1 MRHGAVRLTPV
12 TFISGLSFPSGR
24 IRVGKVFLNEEET
37 VGIIAWILIGLL
49 AGAIAKLL
57 LPGKD
62 PGGIIITMLIGIV
75 GGLLGGWLGK
85 VIFGVDSIDG
95 FFDLSTWI
103 AAIVGSLILL
113 VLYRVVTGNRRSHRH
128 A

>member
-1 MRHGAVRLTPV
+1 M
-12 TFISGLSFPSGR
+12 
-24 IRVGKVFLNEEET
+24 
-37 VGIIAWILIGLL
+37 GIIAWILIGLL
-49 AGAIAKLL
+49 AGIIAKLL

-62 PGGIIITMLIGIV
+62 PGGIIVTMLIGIV
-75 GGLLGGWLGK
+75 GALLGGWLGK

-113 VLYRVVTGNRRSHRH
+113 ILYRLLTRGKRH
-128 A
+128 

>member
-1 MRHGAVRLTPV
+1 M
-12 TFISGLSFPSGR
+12 
-24 IRVGKVFLNEEET
+24 
-37 VGIIAWILIGLL
+37 GIIAWIIIGLL
-49 AGAIAKLL
+49 AGAIAKMLM
-57 LPGKD
+57 PGKD
-62 PGGIIITMLIGIV
+62 PGGIIVTMLIGIV

-113 VLYRVVTGNRRSHRH
+113 LVYRLVTGNRRSHRH

>member
-1 MRHGAVRLTPV
+1 MGV
-12 TFISGLSFPSGR
+12 
-24 IRVGKVFLNEEET
+24 
-37 VGIIAWILIGLL
+37 IAWILIGLF

-62 PGGIIITMLIGIV
+62 PGGIFVTMLIGIA

-95 FFDLSTWI
+95 FFELSTWI
-103 AAIVGSLILL
+103 AAIIGSLILL
-113 VLYRVVTGNRRSHRH
+113 VLYRAVTGNRRSHRH

>member
-1 MRHGAVRLTPV
+1 
-12 TFISGLSFPSGR
+12 
-24 IRVGKVFLNEEET
+24 

-62 PGGIIITMLIGIV
+62 PGGIIITMLIGV
-75 GGLLGGWLGK
+75 AGGLLGGWLGK

-95 FFDLSTWI
+95 FFDVSTWI
-103 AAIVGSLILL
+103 AAIAGSLILL
-113 VLYRVVTGNRRSHRH
+113 VLYRMLTGNRRSHRH

>member
-1 MRHGAVRLTPV
+1 MRRHVHH
-12 TFISGLSFPSGR
+12 IQ
-24 IRVGKVFLNEEET
+24 RVEDS

-62 PGGIIITMLIGIV
+62 PGGIIVTMLIGIV

-113 VLYRVVTGNRRSHRH
+113 VLYRLFTGDRRSHRH

>member
-1 MRHGAVRLTPV
+1 M
-12 TFISGLSFPSGR
+12 
-24 IRVGKVFLNEEET
+24 
-37 VGIIAWILIGLL
+37 GIIAWILIGLL
-49 AGAIAKLL
+49 AGFIAKALM
-57 LPGKD
+57 PGRD
-62 PGGIIITMLIGIV
+62 PGGVIITMLIGIA

-103 AAIVGSLILL
+103 AAIIGSVILL
-113 VLYRVVTGNRRSHRH
+113 VIYRLVTGNKRNHRH

>member
-1 MRHGAVRLTPV
+1 M
-12 TFISGLSFPSGR
+12 
-24 IRVGKVFLNEEET
+24 
-37 VGIIAWILIGLL
+37 GIIAWILIGLL

-62 PGGIIITMLIGIV
+62 PGGIIITMLIGV
-75 GGLLGGWLGK
+75 AGGLLGGWLGK
-85 VIFGVDSIDG
+85 VVFGVDSIDG

-103 AAIVGSLILL
+103 AAIAGSLILL
-113 VLYRVVTGNRRSHRH
+113 VLYRVLTGNSRSHRH